1 MEEGNDLRKRE
12 VYYSENYL
20 RFREKSAIMLLF
32 IYGVGIYVL
41 FALEIMEGGLDY
53 GKRKYDN
60 YCRLGSARLGSA
72 RLGRSI
78 APFFQRVKSH
88 FIQFITNQ
96 LPETGCIMPW
106 LRLFAFAGRMVA

>member
-20 RFREKSAIMLLF
+20 RFREKSAIIPLF

-60 YCRLGSARLGSA
+60 YCRLGSARLG
-72 RLGRSI
+72 RSI
-78 APFFQRVKSH
+78 APFFQRVKSY

-96 LPETGCIMPW
+96 LPETGRIMPW
-106 LRLFAFAGRMVA
+106 LRLFAFAGRMVV

>member
-1 MEEGNDLRKRE
+1 MRKRE

-20 RFREKSAIMLLF
+20 RFREKSAIILLF

-53 GKRKYDN
+53 GKRKCDN
-60 YCRLGSARLGSA
+60 YCRLGSARLGSARLGSA

-78 APFFQRVKSH
+78 APFFQRVKSY

-106 LRLFAFAGRMVA
+106 LRLFAFAGRMVV

>member
-1 MEEGNDLRKRE
+1 MGQGNS
-12 VYYSENYL
+12 YP
-20 RFREKSAIMLLF
+20 
-32 IYGVGIYVL
+32 

-53 GKRKYDN
+53 GKRKCDN
-60 YCRLGSARLGSA
+60 YCRLGSARLG
-72 RLGRSI
+72 RSI
-78 APFFQRVKSH
+78 VPFFQRVKSH